1 MSENCK
7 VVCPSCH
14 SINSLPVKRL
24 GDGPR
29 CGKCKQAVFQ
39 GAPVELD
46 QAGFSRHVQ
55 KSDLP
60 VLVDFWAPWCGPC
73 LTMAPAFAQAAARL
87 EPEVRLA
94 KLNTEE
100 VQAVASQ
107 HGIRSIPT
115 MILFKNGR
123 EIARHSGAIMAA
135 EIVRWTQSRL
145 GLAGSR

>member
-1 MSENCK
+1 M
-7 VVCPSCH
+7 VT
-14 SINSLPVKRL
+14 
-24 GDGPR
+24 
-29 CGKCKQAVFQ
+29 
-39 GAPVELD
+39 ELKSNNFD
-46 QAGFSRHVQ
+46 QFIKDNKIA
-55 KSDLP
+55 
-60 VLVDFWAPWCGPC
+60 LVDCWAPWCGPC

-115 MILFKNGR
+115 MILSKNGR

>member
-1 MSENCK
+1 
-7 VVCPSCH
+7 
-14 SINSLPVKRL
+14 
-24 GDGPR
+24 
-29 CGKCKQAVFQ
+29 
-39 GAPVELD
+39 VELD
-46 QAGFSRHVQ
+46 QAGFNRHVQ

-73 LTMAPAFAQAAARL
+73 LTMAPAFAQAATRL
-87 EPEVRLA
+87 EPAVRLA

-135 EIVRWTQSRL
+135 EIVHWTQSQL
-145 GLAGSR
+145 GLAATQ